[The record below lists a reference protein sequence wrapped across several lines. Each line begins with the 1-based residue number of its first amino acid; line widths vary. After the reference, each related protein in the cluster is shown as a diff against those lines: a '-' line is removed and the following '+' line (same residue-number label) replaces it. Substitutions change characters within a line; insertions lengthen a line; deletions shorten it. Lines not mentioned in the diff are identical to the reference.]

1 MTVNVVVADDHPV
14 VLDGLRHFAANA
26 NVAIVSHVQ
35 QLELMEET
43 VRRFKPDVLVMEV
56 RMGGQDALKT
66 LETLRDRFPIL
77 PVVVFSGFVDSTHI
91 ARAAALGCADYVA
104 KTSPCMALFESVQN
118 AADGIRAP
126 ENSLMAITKSR
137 MRRPHQVYDHDV
149 PLTNR
154 EMQVLEHI
162 SMGLSN
168 REIGKSLAI
177 SIETVKEH
185 VQNIFRKLD
194 VNDRTQAALWAVNR
208 GLVQG

>member
-1 MTVNVVVADDHPV
+1 VTINVVVADDHPV
-14 VLDGLRHFAANA
+14 VLDGLRHVAANA

-35 QLELMEET
+35 QLERMEET
-43 VRRFKPDVLVMEV
+43 VRRFQPEVLITEV
-56 RMGGQDALKT
+56 RIGGQDALKT
-66 LETLRDRFPIL
+66 LETLRDRLPRL

-104 KTSPCMALFESVQN
+104 KTSPSMMLFEAVRN
-118 AADGIRAP
+118 AANGRRAP
-126 ENSLMAITKSR
+126 AGSLMAMTKSR
-137 MRRPHQVYDHDV
+137 MRRPQQVYDHDV

-208 GLVQG
+208 GLVRG